1 MSVPDELFSNY
12 YYRKLHL
19 KIIQKLPFLIYY
31 KNGTFMWKPIKSEV
45 RQLNVF
51 SN

>member
-1 MSVPDELFSNY
+1 MSYLV
-12 YYRKLHL
+12 
-19 KIIQKLPFLIYY
+19 IIVQKHILLPQIAFKNNPKTTFLIYY
-31 KNGTFMWKPIKSEV
+31 KNGLWKPIKSEV